1 MDASKTCGVLL
12 MAVEKA
18 MIGVGEPADASI
30 DEVEIEIVNP
40 EAVSIETP
48 DGGMVIDFDPD
59 MESEEDF
66 GSNLAEYLEESE
78 LGNIKSEL
86 IGAFE
91 ADRSSRSDWEETY
104 IKQDNAMARCLWCIS
119 SCSFRSGNSFSGAVY
134 YGNLSCERSC
144 AYTNHWRSQ

>member
-78 LGNIKSEL
+78 L
-86 IGAFE
+86 
-91 ADRSSRSDWEETY
+91 
-104 IKQDNAMARCLWCIS
+104 
-119 SCSFRSGNSFSGAVY
+119 
-134 YGNLSCERSC
+134 
-144 AYTNHWRSQ
+144 